1 MQRSSETIGE
11 NIYHKHLKQ
20 IKEFDLKSVAREAG
34 VNQRHFKEKQ
44 QVTQDQRS
52 INEGSG
58 EGS

>member
-44 QVTQDQRS
+44 
-52 INEGSG
+52 
-58 EGS
+58 